1 MEMAVERARGGGGGG
16 GAASMA
22 SSRTPQKAFVVVGI
36 NTAFTSK
43 KRRDSLR
50 DTWVPRGTHTWTDRQ
65 ASIHTY
71 IYTLITYVTYG
82 TAGASRVQGIS

>member
-1 MEMAVERARGGGGGG
+1 MEMAVERARSGGG
-16 GAASMA
+16 GAVAS

-50 DTWVPRGTHTWTDRQ
+50 DTWVPRGTHGACQQ
-65 ASIHTY
+65 AMHI
-71 IYTLITYVTYG
+71 
-82 TAGASRVQGIS
+82 RVRA